1 ESRAGIAEIPKIEK
15 PQRSSRGD
23 CERFISPEL
32 NGLHAR
38 AEIGERHFELWWR
51 FYQRREKCGARGEI
65 RVREIRLLQQLQGE
79 ARLGARLMKCRLL
92 NLKISSRL
100 RAAFCAFPSLLELDH
115 AADQRGNDQL
125 RHRRDRD
132 ETISFPPSRSFLS
145 VTLGRVDEAHD
156 IFGQRCACLI
166 LQPNRI
172 DQRFSWRKEIR
183 G

>member
-1 ESRAGIAEIPKIEK
+1 RRSIFALRNPFPIRSACDTCDCRRLTVFGNESRAGIAEIPKIEK

-100 RAAFCAFPSLLELDH
+100 RAAFCAFPSLLERDH
-115 AADQRGNDQL
+115 AADQRGNDQ
-125 RHRRDRD
+125 H
-132 ETISFPPSRSFLS
+132 
-145 VTLGRVDEAHD
+145 
-156 IFGQRCACLI
+156 
-166 LQPNRI
+166 
-172 DQRFSWRKEIR
+172 
-183 G
+183 